1 MKILCANSRENPTKV
16 CKSRSTYQLD
26 ETNVGIRFDI
36 FSKAQKLYD
45 EIFFALQSLENI

>member
-16 CKSRSTYQLD
+16 CKNRSTYQLD
-26 ETNVGIRFDI
+26 ETNVGRRFDI

-45 EIFFALQSLENI
+45 EIFFALESLENI